1 MYIGYFGFREAP
13 FSVTPDPR
21 FFYTNPIYQEALAA
35 LRYGI
40 EAKKGFIVIT
50 GEAGT
55 GKTTLLRKLMRNLEA
70 AIHPVF
76 IFNTHVSFTELL
88 RTILRDLGLGKQK
101 RDKSAM
107 IEQLNG
113 YLIEQAKKRHIVS
126 LLIDE
131 AQNLTDQ
138 TLEGLRLLSN
148 LETDTEKLL
157 QIVLVGQPELERKLD
172 RPGLHQ
178 LRQRVALQCRLV
190 PLNGREVRPYI
201 DLRLQAAG
209 YEGTELFDPDTV
221 EQIALYSRGIP
232 RLINII
238 CDNALLI
245 AYATSQK
252 RISTEMVR
260 EVARDIRLGLQ
271 LEAVETEVPTDV
283 EIKVSTDAET
293 KVPTDAETEVL
304 TDAKAEVP
312 TDVETDVPTD
322 KVPFTENK
330 DETFATLTAEPP
342 PYESRHRARVGV
354 WIPLLL
360 FVFGSATAITYTM
373 HAKNPLSGLSFK
385 VEEELIEERPE
396 FFKDDTYTSLPGPI
410 VRASEPKKAPMPA
423 KSKPVAAPETQP
435 QDTRFASPILRTGEP
450 KTSTAIQFVSSPG
463 TQSQEKWLASPISKP
478 DDPEGIRKRTEP
490 RAFSAEPE
498 ADLRKES
505 LVFAEHTERGEIV
518 SITFPAEVKSRRK
531 RYRVREGDYLYSI
544 LRNQFGIETNDEMH
558 DALNRVKELNVQK
571 KNWDVLFVG
580 EVLVFP
586 GQLASFRR

>member
-1 MYIGYFGFREAP
+1 MYTSYFGFREAP

-76 IFNTHVSFTELL
+76 VFNTHVSFTELL
-88 RTILRDLGLGKQK
+88 RTILRDLGLGRQK

-271 LEAVETEVPTDV
+271 VEAVETEVPTDV
-283 EIKVSTDAET
+283 E
-293 KVPTDAETEVL
+293 TE
-304 TDAKAEVP
+304 
-312 TDVETDVPTD
+312 VPTD
-322 KVPFTENK
+322 KVTSGENK
-330 DETFATLTAEPP
+330 DETFATWSEPP
-342 PYESRHRARVGV
+342 QHEPRHRARVGV

-360 FVFGSATAITYTM
+360 FVFGSATAVTYTM
-373 HAKNPLSGLSFK
+373 HAKNRLSGLSFK

-396 FFKDDTYTSLPGPI
+396 SLKDDPSKWLLGPI
-410 VRASEPKKAPMPA
+410 VRASEPERAPMHA
-423 KSKPVAAPETQP
+423 KSKPVATPKQP
-435 QDTRFASPILRTGEP
+435 QDIRFASPILRTGEP
-450 KTSTAIQFVSSPG
+450 KTATASQFVSRPE
-463 TQSQEKWLASPISKP
+463 TQPQGKWLASPISRP
-478 DDPEGIRKRTEP
+478 DEPERIRKATET

-498 ADLRKES
+498 ADLPWNARKES
-505 LVFAEHTERGEIV
+505 LVFAEHAEQGEIV
-518 SITFPAEVKSRRK
+518 SITFPADVKSKKK
-531 RYRVREGDYLYSI
+531 RYRVKEGDYLYSI

-586 GQLASFRR
+586 GQLASFR

>member
-76 IFNTHVSFTELL
+76 IFNTHVSFTALL
-88 RTILRDLGLGKQK
+88 RTILGDLGLGSQK
-101 RDKSAM
+101 RDKSTM

-157 QIVLVGQPELERKLD
+157 QIVLVGQPELEPKLD

-178 LRQRVALQCRLV
+178 LKQRVALQCRLV

-271 LEAVETEVPTDV
+271 LEAAETEVP
-283 EIKVSTDAET
+283 TDAET
-293 KVPTDAETEVL
+293 KVPA
-304 TDAKAEVP
+304 
-312 TDVETDVPTD
+312 DVETGVPTD
-322 KVPFTENK
+322 KVTFTENK

-342 PYESRHRARVGV
+342 QYESRRRARVGV

-423 KSKPVAAPETQP
+423 KSKPVAAPKTQP

-505 LVFAEHTERGEIV
+505 LVFAEHAERGEIV

-531 RYRVREGDYLYSI
+531 RYRVKEGDYLYSI

-586 GQLASFRR
+586 GQLASFRRFR